1 MQTESYLRGGA
12 NSVRRQH
19 YLECG
24 QPLQPQPQR
33 PVVLIPQ
40 SQYPAGAQRCPEP
53 AAQVV
58 GQGAMAGRN
67 SVGGPWV
74 PRLSPNHMPVVL

>member
-24 QPLQPQPQR
+24 QPLQPQR

-53 AAQVV
+53 AAQVA